1 MEIKNTGIV
10 DKISDGIIIAHG
22 LSEVGYGEI
31 VKIIGEKGS
40 YTGLVLNLESERVGI
55 VVMGDFKDIKAGDMV
70 EVVNE
75 LPGIKAGEDLLA
87 HVLDGVGNPIDGKE
101 LVYTKPSRQM
111 LFERIAPGV
120 IDRKD
125 VERPLHTGIMA
136 IDAMIPI
143 GRGQRQLIIGDRQTG
158 KSTIGIDTILN
169 QKDENVICIYV
180 AIGQKA
186 SKIAQMVSELEQKA
200 AMKNT
205 IILLASSS
213 DSAAMQ
219 FFAPYTGTA
228 IAEYFAENGR
238 DVLIIYDDLSKHAYA
253 YREISLLLER
263 PPGREAYPGDIFY
276 LHSRL
281 LERSVQYSD
290 AKKAGSITSLPIVET
305 QAGDLSTYIPTNII
319 SITDGQIYL
328 ESDLFNANHRPAI
341 NVGLSVS
348 RVGGA
353 AQTKPMKQVA
363 GQLRLDLAQYR
374 ALEAF
379 AQLGTD
385 LDEATQKQLDRGAR
399 MTELLK
405 QDQFNPIPIK
415 EQIVLIYAGTNGF
428 LDGVEVKDITE
439 WKNEFRKHLNKNHEE
454 LLKAIELN
462 KKIEGELDEKLKKVI
477 ADFKL

>member
-10 DKISDGIIIAHG
+10 EKISDGIVVATG

-31 VKIIGEKGS
+31 VNIITRKKNLK
-40 YTGLVLNLESERVGI
+40 GLVLNLESDKVGI
-55 VVMGDFKDIKAGDMV
+55 VVMGEFKEIKAGDLV
-70 EVVNE
+70 EVTNE
-75 LPGIKAGEDLLA
+75 LPFIEVSDDLLGR
-87 HVLDGVGNPIDGKE
+87 VLNGIGNPIDGSE
-101 LVYTKPSRQM
+101 LKLASTKVKMP
-111 LFERIAPGV
+111 FEKIAPGV
-120 IDRKD
+120 IERKD
-125 VERPLHTGIMA
+125 VERPLHTGVMA
-136 IDAMIPI
+136 IDAMTPI

-169 QKDENVICIYV
+169 QKEENVICIYV
-180 AIGQKA
+180 AIGQKS
-186 SKIAQMVSELEQKA
+186 SKIAQLVADLEKRDA
-200 AMKNT
+200 LKYT

-213 DSAAMQ
+213 DDAAMQ

-228 IAEYFAENGR
+228 IAEFFAQQGK
-238 DVLIIYDDLSKHAYA
+238 DALIIYDDLSKHAYA
-253 YREISLLLER
+253 YREIALLLER

-290 AKKAGSITSLPIVET
+290 EEGGGSITSLPVVET
-305 QAGDLSTYIPTNII
+305 QAADLSTYIPTNII

-328 ESDLFNANHRPAI
+328 EADLFNANHRPAI

-353 AQTKPMKQVA
+353 AQTKPMKQVS

-385 LDEATQKQLDRGAR
+385 LDPATQMQLDRGAR

-405 QDQFNPIPIK
+405 QAQYNPIPIK
-415 EQIVLIYAGTNGF
+415 EQIILVYAGTNGF
-428 LDGVEVKDITE
+428 LDKVDVKDVSE
-439 WKNEFRKHLNKNHEE
+439 WKNSFRKYLENNHKD
-454 LLKAIELN
+454 LLDSIDLS
-462 KKIEGELDEKLKKVI
+462 KKIEGDLEEKIKKVI
-477 ADFKL
+477 SDFSL

>member
-1 MEIKNTGIV
+1 MEIKNTGVV

-70 EVVNE
+70 EVINE

-101 LVYTKPSRQM
+101 LVYSKPSRQM
-111 LFERIAPGV
+111 PFERIAPGV

-290 AKKAGSITSLPIVET
+290 TKKAGSITSLPIVET

-428 LDGVEVKDITE
+428 LDEVEVKDITE
-439 WKNEFRKHLNKNHEE
+439 WKNEFRKHLNKNHQE
-454 LLKAIELN
+454 LLKTIQLD